1 MKKILVL
8 CTGNSCR
15 SQLAEGYLRYF
26 AGDRAEIYSAG
37 IETHGVN
44 PKAIQVMAEDHIDIS
59 GHTSNHVDEYQEI
72 DFDAVITVCDNAN
85 EACPFFPGKVERFH
99 YNFPDPAKATGTTE
113 EVMDEFRRVRD
124 MIKIYAADFVNQY
137 LIKHA

>member
-26 AGDRAEIYSAG
+26 AANKAEIYSAG

-59 GHTSNHVDEYQEI
+59 AHTSNHVDEYAKI
-72 DFDAVITVCDNAN
+72 VFDAVITVCDNAN
-85 EACPFFPGKVERFH
+85 EACPFFPGKVDRFH
-99 YNFPDPAKATGTTE
+99 QNFPDPAKATGTPE
-113 EVMDEFRRVRD
+113 EVMAEFRKVRD
-124 MIKIYAADFVNQY
+124 QIKAYSADFVNQY
-137 LIKHA
+137 VNKQ

>member
-1 MKKILVL
+1 MKKVLVL

-15 SQLAEGYLRYF
+15 SQLAEGYLRHF

-44 PKAIQVMAEDHIDIS
+44 PKAIQVMADDHIDIS
-59 GHTSNHVDEYQEI
+59 GHTSNHVDEYAQI
-72 DFDAVITVCDNAN
+72 NFDAVITVCDNAN

-99 YNFPDPAKATGTTE
+99 YNFPDPAKATGSPE
-113 EVMDEFRRVRD
+113 EVIREFVKVRD
-124 MIKIYAADFVNQY
+124 MIKAYASDFVNQH
-137 LIKHA
+137 IKP

>member
-1 MKKILVL
+1 MKKVLVL

-15 SQLAEGYLRYF
+15 SQLAEGYLRHF

-44 PKAIQVMAEDHIDIS
+44 PKAIQVMAEDQIDIS
-59 GHTSNHVDEYQEI
+59 GHTSNHVDEYAKI

-85 EACPFFPGKVERFH
+85 EACPFFPGNVERFH
-99 YNFPDPAKATGTTE
+99 FNFPDPAKATGSPE
-113 EVMDEFRRVRD
+113 EIMREFVKVRD
-124 MIKIYAADFVNQY
+124 MIKAYAADFVNQH
-137 LIKHA
+137 IKS

>member
-1 MKKILVL
+1 MKNLLVL

-15 SQLAEGYLRYF
+15 SQIAEGYLRLF
-26 AGDRAEIYSAG
+26 AGDNAKVYSAG

-59 GHTSNHVDEYQEI
+59 KHTSNNVDEYMDI
-72 DFDAVITVCDNAN
+72 PFDYVITVCDNAQEN
-85 EACPFFPGKVERFH
+85 CPYFPTQAQRFH
-99 YNFPDPAKATGTTE
+99 YNFPDPAKATGGAD

-124 MIKIYAADFVNQY
+124 MIKVYSRDFVTDN
-137 LIKHA
+137 IEKA